1 MSEKKCLSNRHE
13 ILFLYDVSMA
23 NPNGDPM
30 DENKPRYDEETGRIF
45 VTDVRIK
52 RTIRDTLKEMGKEVF
67 VIEER
72 KEDGNLKTKE
82 EKEKSAGGRKGVLE
96 KYVDIRLFGGTFA
109 LKGEEKASWSVT
121 GPVQFSY
128 GQSLHRVKVIPVKG
142 TTVMPSQEGKMQGTI
157 WERYIVAYALIGVY
171 GIANQMVAKDTFMT
185 EEDFEDMLKAL
196 WSGHLGGSVLLT
208 TSKLGHMPRL
218 LIDIV
223 HKEESLH
230 RIGNLDRY
238 IKLISDKSDEEIRG
252 PKDYKLNMEDLARR
266 IEKFKDKIQKV
277 RYLVDEELH
286 IEPDIKQVF
295 KDFQIEEWKF

>member
-1 MSEKKCLSNRHE
+1 MSEKKYLSNRHE

-82 EKEKSAGGRKGVLE
+82 EKEESAGGRDGVLK

-109 LKGEEKASWSVT
+109 LKSEKKASWSVT

-142 TTVMPSQEGKMQGTI
+142 TTVMPSQEGKMQGTM

-171 GIANQMVAKDTFMT
+171 GIANQMVAKDTLMT
-185 EEDFEDMLKAL
+185 EEEFEDMLKAL

-238 IKLISDKSDEEIRG
+238 IKLISNKSDEEIRD